1 MAYRCLACPH
11 VWNVPKNFEEL
22 PDEQKNLYFHAWT
35 IDGNFK
41 ADHTTSRRPG
51 NNVQIFPGSGFLP
64 NPEEFLRDTKG
75 AQTDKDLPDE
85 VVRSFFRL

>member
-1 MAYRCLACPH
+1 MAYRCIACPYT
-11 VWNVPKNFEEL
+11 WNVPKNYDDL
-22 PDEQKNLYFHAWT
+22 PQSEKDLYFHAWT

-64 NPEEFLRDTKG
+64 DPDEFVEKTTG
-75 AQTDKDLPDE
+75 AVTDKDLPDD
-85 VVRSFFRL
+85 VVSD